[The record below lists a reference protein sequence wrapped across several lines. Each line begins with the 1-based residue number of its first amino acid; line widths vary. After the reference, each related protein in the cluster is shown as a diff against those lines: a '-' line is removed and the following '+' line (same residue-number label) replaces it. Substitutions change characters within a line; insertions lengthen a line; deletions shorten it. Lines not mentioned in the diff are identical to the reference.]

1 MSQYT
6 WEFQQLNT
14 INYGLVNASRD
25 VTVILNLGCPD
36 SRAWYLE
43 NEKALFTKVDN
54 GEIRLHLKFWNKPL
68 DNLVNGGI
76 ADQYIDYRHPAQV
89 RKLIHDIFTN
99 QGQLNQLTEAQV
111 APYLKTVYHLNEQ
124 SNLATNL
131 TAKEVAAAGI
141 TKLPSIIVDDELKPE
156 ESFELTT
163 L

>member
-6 WEFQQLNT
+6 WESRQLNT
-14 INYGLVNASRD
+14 VNYGLINAAHD

-43 NEKALFTKVDN
+43 NEETLFAKVDT

-68 DNLVNGGI
+68 DNLINGGI
-76 ADQYIDYRHPAQV
+76 ANQYIDYQQPAKV

-99 QGQLNQLTEAQV
+99 QSQLNQLTEAQV
-111 APYLKTVYHLNEQ
+111 APYLRAIYNLNDQ
-124 SNLATNL
+124 NNLAINL
-131 TAKEVAAAGI
+131 TAKEVAAAGV
-141 TKLPSIIVDDELKPE
+141 TGLPSIIVDDELKPE
-156 ESFELTT
+156 KSFELTT